1 MLSEKE
7 AFIKIQEKIEL
18 MKRNLAES
26 RELFCF
32 TRLRIRLNIWKLE
45 RTIKKLKWLME
56 NDHAWIK

>member
-26 RELFCF
+26 RELFYL

-56 NDHAWIK
+56 NGD